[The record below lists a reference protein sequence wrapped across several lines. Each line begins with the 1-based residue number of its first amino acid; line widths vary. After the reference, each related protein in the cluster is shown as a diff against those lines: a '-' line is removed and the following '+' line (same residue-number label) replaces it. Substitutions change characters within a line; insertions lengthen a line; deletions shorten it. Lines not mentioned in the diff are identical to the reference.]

1 MAENTGYSAK
11 AKFLLVSP
19 SKVRRVANVVRRRP
33 FPEAI
38 AILDH
43 LPHKGAQMLGKV
55 VRSAAANAMYADKNL
70 MEDMLYIKEL
80 RIDDG
85 PRMKRIW
92 RRGRGRADV
101 LLKRMSHIT
110 VVVDEIAKA
119 GVK

>member
-1 MAENTGYSAK
+1 MAEKTGYSAK

-19 SKVRRVANVVRRRP
+19 TKVRRVADVVRRRP
-33 FPEAI
+33 IPEAV
-38 AILDH
+38 AILDN
-43 LPHKGAQMLGKV
+43 LPHKGAKLLQKV
-55 VRSAAANAMYADKNL
+55 VRSATANALYANKNL
-70 MEDMLYIKEL
+70 MEDMLYISEL
-80 RIDDG
+80 RIDEG

-119 GVK
+119 GV